1 MEKSLLNS
9 IKNIHENILMYR
21 IELEAL
27 DLIELLDKLE
37 GYNNF
42 DPIKVKNFIKKVDK
56 KFRELYNNRFLCIRF
71 IFGREYSPVLY
82 IKVNTIN
89 QELKPLL
96 NSINQLKRKIDC
108 DEFNITK
115 DIYGDCDIRIWW
127 D

>member
-9 IKNIHENILMYR
+9 IKNVHENVLMYR
-21 IELEAL
+21 IELNKN
-27 DLIELLDKLE
+27 DLIQLLDQSN

-42 DPIKVKNFIKKVDK
+42 DPIKIKEFVEKVDK
-56 KFRELYNNRFLCIRF
+56 KFHELYKDRFFSIRF

-89 QELKPLL
+89 RDLKSLY

-108 DEFNITK
+108 NEFNIRE
-115 DIYGDCDIRIWW
+115 DIYGDCEIRIWW